1 MPHIR
6 FTMQVNCEDLEPS
19 RVIPALHGEIFEC
32 EGDSDRAD
40 GDDRDV
46 DGEIKIGHIDAF
58 LVLRGRA
65 INEGQSLF
73 EAMDSINDAVLECY
87 EALFDAH
94 TDEWNESVE
103 GIYKGAIMGLDVLF
117 IESIELDAAYR
128 GKGIGGQVV
137 RETIASFGSNC
148 GLVAC
153 KPFPL
158 QYSNWEDEEH
168 KSIRQ
173 DTGFE
178 EKRLADFARFAK
190 FWTDLGFYKLPN
202 SDFYAYAPELT
213 HQPDA
218 APGAASAVVTNRVLR
233 GRRRRWVR

>member
-1 MPHIR
+1 
-6 FTMQVNCEDLEPS
+6 
-19 RVIPALHGEIFEC
+19 
-32 EGDSDRAD
+32 
-40 GDDRDV
+40 V

-218 APGAASAVVTNRVLR
+218 APGACHSPKLRKAINLIRVTMLHASPHVILFDAFCILARDRVGLLDFQTR
-233 GRRRRWVR
+233 FPSALLS